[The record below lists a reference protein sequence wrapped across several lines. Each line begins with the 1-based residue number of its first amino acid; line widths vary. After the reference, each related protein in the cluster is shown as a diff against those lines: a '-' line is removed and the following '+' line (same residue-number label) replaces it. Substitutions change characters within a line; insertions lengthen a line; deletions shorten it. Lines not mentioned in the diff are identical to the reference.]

1 MNVIITQSQISPVK
15 LWVTQIEA
23 ISQVDGELRIFDGP
37 LVPGATRLEAER
49 YCQDHGLD
57 YVQVVGVLIE
67 REVVFQ
73 IGLN

>member
-1 MNVIITQSQISPVK
+1 MTITITQSQISPVK

-23 ISQVDGELRIFDGP
+23 ISQLDGEIRIYPGP
-37 LVPGATRLEAER
+37 LVPGATRRDAEQ
-49 YCQDHGLD
+49 YCQEHGLD
-57 YVQVVGVLIE
+57 YVQVIGVLVE